1 LSMPQTSIRHTDLSR
16 CSYEGCKSPTKS
28 SRFTQIDEHTKAG
41 GQDWRELAGSV
52 LCNACYQQFKKR
64 GTLERTV
71 HRHEPLAASARRCS
85 YEGCKNP
92 TKGRQFYQ
100 IDEHTKAG
108 GRDWRELAGS
118 VLCQA
123 CYLQFNIR
131 GTLERTTHKHEPLA
145 ASARRCSYE
154 GCKNPTKSSQFIQID
169 EHKKAG
175 GQDWRE
181 LAGSVLCHACYGQF
195 LKTGTLERT
204 VHRVVSVSA
213 SARRCRKRK
222 ASQSDI
228 EQHPATSSSSSSS
241 SRSSKRT
248 RSEQQEEEKEER
260 EEEEEEE
267 ENEEEQEYDERLEEC
282 FMCLGGG
289 TRMCIVPCGHSVCDT
304 CGDEGLFKKRKTRP
318 FGSCPVCREEMC
330 EPWVME
336 GDLWVDLGGTAYD
349 P

>member
-1 LSMPQTSIRHTDLSR
+1 MPQTSIQHTDLSR
-16 CSYEGCKSPTKS
+16 CSYEGCKNPTKS
-28 SRFTQIDEHTKAG
+28 SRF
-41 GQDWRELAGSV
+41 
-52 LCNACYQQFKKR
+52 
-64 GTLERTV
+64 
-71 HRHEPLAASARRCS
+71 
-85 YEGCKNP
+85 
-92 TKGRQFYQ
+92 YQ
-100 IDEHTKAG
+100 IDEHKKAG

-118 VLCQA
+118 VLCM
-123 CYLQFNIR
+123 
-131 GTLERTTHKHEPLA
+131 
-145 ASARRCSYE
+145 
-154 GCKNPTKSSQFIQID
+154 
-169 EHKKAG
+169 
-175 GQDWRE
+175 
-181 LAGSVLCHACYGQF
+181 ACYGQF

-248 RSEQQEEEKEER
+248 RSEQQEEEKEEEQEEQ
-260 EEEEEEE
+260 EEE
-267 ENEEEQEYDERLEEC
+267 EYDERLEEC

-318 FGSCPVCREEMC
+318 FGACPVCREEMC